1 MDFNISTAG
10 HGEIINITE
19 EIRKRI
25 KETNIKDGVA
35 TIFVTGSTA
44 AITTIEDEDG
54 LKKDFNELMEQIAP
68 ENKNY
73 KHHQAWGDRNG
84 AAHLRSALIGTS
96 LTVPIEQNDLSLG
109 TWQEIVLIDF
119 DERPRERRVIVKIT
133 EALKIN

>member
-19 EIRKRI
+19 EVRKRI

-44 AITTIEDEDG
+44 AINTIEDEDG

-68 ENKNY
+68 ENKN
-73 KHHQAWGDRNG
+73 
-84 AAHLRSALIGTS
+84 
-96 LTVPIEQNDLSLG
+96 
-109 TWQEIVLIDF
+109 
-119 DERPRERRVIVKIT
+119 
-133 EALKIN
+133 